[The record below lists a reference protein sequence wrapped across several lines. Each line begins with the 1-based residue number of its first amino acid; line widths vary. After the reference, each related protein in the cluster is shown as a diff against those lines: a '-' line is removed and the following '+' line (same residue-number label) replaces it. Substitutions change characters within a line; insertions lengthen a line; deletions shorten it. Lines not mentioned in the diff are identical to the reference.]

1 MNDLA
6 QICSQISEMYGTSS
20 RRQSW
25 PLWKTVLIFLGV
37 VAILGVTIGL
47 LVHFLAVGRVYYYQG
62 DFRISGVIYNESC
75 ENAASQNSTDLSKD
89 IETKMLYTFHNSS
102 IYKEYVNSEV
112 IKLLPSANG
121 SSVQLQLTFKF
132 PPAKR
137 DLMRTKIKAIL
148 RKMLE
153 DNMTFW
159 NAVPDSIKLTEISK
173 ANYEMLTNNCCG
185 RRLAN
190 NIIAG
195 NKIVNGQKAPEGAWP
210 WQASLRW
217 RGSHTCG
224 ASLIGRRWLLSAAHC
239 FAAKNNSA
247 DWTVS
252 FGTTLNKPYMTRKV
266 QNIIFHENYS
276 SPAVVNDI
284 ALVQLAEEVS
294 FTKYVRRICLP
305 EAQME
310 LPENAS
316 VVVTGWGVL
325 YMNGPHP
332 VVLQEAFLKIIDNEN
347 CNAPH
352 ALSNLVTDEMLC
364 AGFMSGEADA
374 CQNDSGGPLA
384 YPDSRNIWHLV
395 GIVSWGDGCGKKNKP
410 GVYTRVTSYRDW
422 ITSKTGL

>member
-1 MNDLA
+1 FYR
-6 QICSQISEMYGTSS
+6 YGTSS

-25 PLWKTVLIFLGV
+25 PPWKTVLIFLGV

-173 ANYEMLTNNCCG
+173 ANYEMLTNNCKVVG
-185 RRLAN
+185 DDWRKL
-190 NIIAG
+190 IAG
-195 NKIVNGQKAPEGAWP
+195 NKMVRAEGADWGLP
-210 WQASLRW
+210 AGSCVERQANCGLD
-217 RGSHTCG
+217 RGRV
-224 ASLIGRRWLLSAAHC
+224 ALSAAH
-239 FAAKNNSA
+239 ALKNNSA